1 MILLLLFVFDSR
13 ICGLICILLYVA
25 VSQANLR
32 YKVSVNMKKRWIS
45 LFVENDIGVL
55 AKISGLFS
63 GKSYNLE
70 SLTVGTTEDPTI
82 SRMTIGLNSDDITFE
97 QIKKQLNRM
106 VEVIKVLDFT
116 NTSTHMKE
124 ILFIKIKNC
133 SKEDKTEIF
142 QIAEVFKVS
151 VTDYGTDSI
160 LLECVQTEMKNDAL
174 IRLLTSQFKQTEVV
188 RGGSVAIESI
198 SMTDR

>member
-1 MILLLLFVFDSR
+1 MGV
-13 ICGLICILLYVA
+13 
-25 VSQANLR
+25 
-32 YKVSVNMKKRWIS
+32 KMKKRWIS
-45 LFVENDIGVL
+45 LFVENNIGVL

-116 NTSTHMKE
+116 NPSTHMKE

-133 SKEDKTEIF
+133 TKQDKIEIF
-142 QIAEVFKVS
+142 QIADVFKVS

-160 LLECVQTEMKNDAL
+160 LLECVQTETKNDAIIKL
-174 IRLLTSQFKQTEVV
+174 IASQFKQIEVV